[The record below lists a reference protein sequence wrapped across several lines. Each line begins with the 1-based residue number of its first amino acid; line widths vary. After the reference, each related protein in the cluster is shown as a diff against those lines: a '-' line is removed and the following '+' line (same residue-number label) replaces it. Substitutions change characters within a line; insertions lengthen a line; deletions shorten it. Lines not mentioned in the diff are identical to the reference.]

1 MKFKKIMIFFLISIF
16 AFSGIVLADDEIEEF
31 DENIMSEIEAE
42 AVLETAAKN
51 MKEPETYS
59 KHIICMER
67 STGEVLYEKDAYTQT
82 AMASTTKILTCI
94 IALENCDMT
103 ETVEI
108 SSKAAHTGGSTLGIS
123 AGSTM
128 TMESLIYGLMLRS
141 GNDCAVAIA
150 EHIGGSI
157 EEFAEIM
164 NEKAK
169 ALGLV
174 NSHFVT
180 PHGLDND
187 DHYSTAYDMAILT
200 NYALNNDKFREI
212 VGVKT
217 TTIMIGNSPR
227 TISNTNELLGNVDG
241 VYGVKTGFTGNA
253 GRCLITSCRKGNL
266 DIIIVVLGAD
276 TKKIRGLDTRN
287 IITYIFAN
295 YEMVD
300 TYDLVKEAFDN
311 FCKNKNI
318 TVKKSLS
325 TTELMIR
332 DKESY
337 VYPINKNEIK
347 NLKTAIYS
355 VIRNRYYCKKWF
367 KNRSSKFKM

>member
-1 MKFKKIMIFFLISIF
+1 MAIS
-16 AFSGIVLADDEIEEF
+16 
-31 DENIMSEIEAE
+31 
-42 AVLETAAKN
+42 
-51 MKEPETYS
+51 
-59 KHIICMER
+59 
-67 STGEVLYEKDAYTQT
+67 
-82 AMASTTKILTCI
+82 
-94 IALENCDMT
+94 
-103 ETVEI
+103 
-108 SSKAAHTGGSTLGIS
+108 
-123 AGSTM
+123 
-128 TMESLIYGLMLRS
+128 
-141 GNDCAVAIA
+141 
-150 EHIGGSI
+150 EHIGGSV
-157 EEFAEIM
+157 EGFADIM
-164 NEKAK
+164 NKKAK
-169 ALGLV
+169 DLGLV

-187 DHYSTAYDMAILT
+187 EHYSTAYDMAILT

-217 TTIMIGNSPR
+217 TTIMIGNNPR

-253 GRCLITSCRKGNL
+253 GRCLITSCKKENL

-287 IITYIFAN
+287 IITYVFAN

-325 TTELMIR
+325 TTELMIKN
-332 DKESY
+332 KESY
-337 VYPINKNEIK
+337 IYPINKNEIK
-347 NLKTAIYS
+347 NLRTAIYS
-355 VIRNRYYCKKWF
+355 VIGIDTTVKSGSKIGVLNLKCNDKILYSLDILL
-367 KNRSSKFKM
+367 KNEVQKMSWKDYMKMFLKNYINYFDLYV